1 LAAGVGVGVAA
12 PATNNASLA
21 LAPDDVAA
29 IAGLRG
35 MFRQSGAIIGVSVAT
50 ALASRSHTPSSALLA
65 VFLTMAAIVAL
76 SLPFVRLVP
85 ESRGAW

>member
-1 LAAGVGVGVAA
+1 VGVGFAA

-21 LAPDDVAA
+21 LAPEHVAA

-50 ALASRSHTPSSALLA
+50 AFVARSQGPSLALEHVFFVLAVLMLLA
-65 VFLTMAAIVAL
+65 LPLVF
-76 SLPFVRLVP
+76 LVP
-85 ESRGAW
+85 EQRGAW